1 MKRLKLLVLLAWV
14 SVFCIGESN
23 AAEDVKPLKAG
34 AATANITPLMGVPL
48 DGTIMQI
55 GPAKHVHDELHS
67 RALVLDDGSTR
78 IAIVIV
84 DNTMISGPVLDKAK
98 AMIEKHTGIPPSHV
112 LLAATH
118 THSTPR
124 AVVGLKP
131 SSEEHISYLDY
142 LAVRIAESVRRAVNH
157 LKPAKIGWGGADD
170 PRHVFCRRWKMK
182 PGVTLMN
189 PFGEAGET
197 IGMNPNREKILE
209 AAGPVD
215 PEVFVLAVQHADG
228 RPLALIANYGLHYV
242 GGIPGGTVSADY
254 FGVFAD
260 NIQQRLGADRQDPAF
275 VGMMSNGTSGDV
287 NNVNLR
293 APRKKYPSYERMKQV
308 ADDLGETAEK
318 IYQQIEWREKV
329 ELDAS
334 LTQLELGVR
343 KPDAERVEW
352 AKQTAAPADTKLRLT
367 RPQIYAR
374 EALALAKFP
383 ERVTI
388 PLQGLRI
395 GDLGIAAI
403 PNEVF
408 AETGLQ
414 IKKAS
419 AFGKDTFVIEL
430 ANAYH
435 GYLPG
440 KEQHEGGGYETWP
453 ARSSYLEVE
462 AEEKIRAKVLEILTG
477 LKSTSEA
484 R

>member
-1 MKRLKLLVLLAWV
+1 MKSFRVFVLLAFV
-14 SVFCIGESN
+14 GGFCVGGGM
-23 AAEDVKPLKAG
+23 AAEDAKPLKAG

-78 IAIVIV
+78 IAIAIV
-84 DNTMISGPVLDKAK
+84 DNTMISGAVLDKAK
-98 AMIEKHTGIPPSHV
+98 SMIEKHTGIPPSHM

-131 SSEEHISYLDY
+131 NSAEHIDYLDY
-142 LAVRIAESVRRAVNH
+142 LAERIAESVRRAVNH
-157 LKPAKIGWGGADD
+157 LQPAKVGWGSADD
-170 PRHVFCRRWKMK
+170 PRHVFCRRWKMVE
-182 PGVTLMN
+182 GVTLTN
-189 PFGEAGET
+189 PFGDSGET

-209 AAGPVD
+209 PAGPVD

-254 FGVFAD
+254 FGAFAD
-260 NIQQRLGADRQDPAF
+260 NIQQRLGADRQDPPF

-287 NNVNLR
+287 NNNNLR
-293 APRKKYPSYERMKQV
+293 GPKEKFALYERMKRV
-308 ADDLGETAEK
+308 ADHLGETAQSVYEH
-318 IYQQIEWREKV
+318 IEWQDKV
-329 ELDAS
+329 ELAAN
-334 LTQLELGVR
+334 LEQLDLGVR
-343 KPDAERVEW
+343 RPDAERLEW
-352 AKQTAAPADTKLRLT
+352 AKKTVAPADTKVRLT

-374 EALALAKFP
+374 EALALAQFP
-383 ERVTI
+383 ERVSI

-395 GDLGIAAI
+395 GDLGIGAI

-408 AETGLQ
+408 AETGLE

-419 AFGKDTFVIEL
+419 AFGDDSFVIEL

-440 KEQHEGGGYETWP
+440 AEQHAGGGYETWP

-462 AEEKIRAKVLEILTG
+462 AEEKIRAKVLELLAG
-477 LKSTSEA
+477 LKAAKE
-484 R
+484 

>member
-1 MKRLKLLVLLAWV
+1 MKIFRLFALLVAV
-14 SVFCIGESN
+14 GIFSIGKGA

-78 IAIVIV
+78 IAIAIV
-84 DNTMISGPVLDKAK
+84 DNTMISGAVLDKAK

-112 LLAATH
+112 LLASTH

-131 SSEEHISYLDY
+131 NSEEHIYYLDY
-142 LAVRIAESVRRAVNH
+142 LAERIAESVRRAVNH
-157 LKPAKIGWGGADD
+157 LKPAKIGWGSADD
-170 PRHVFCRRWKMK
+170 PRHVFCRRWKMVE
-182 PGVTLMN
+182 GVTLTN
-189 PFGEAGET
+189 PFGETGET
-197 IGMNPNREKILE
+197 IGMNPNRAKVLE
-209 AAGPVD
+209 PAGPVD

-228 RPLALIANYGLHYV
+228 RPMALIANYGLHYV

-260 NIQQRLGADRQDPAF
+260 NIQQRLSADRQDPPF

-287 NNVNLR
+287 NANNIR
-293 APRKKYPSYERMKQV
+293 APKQKFATYERMKLV
-308 ADDLGETAEK
+308 ADHLGETAQS
-318 IYQQIEWREKV
+318 IYEHIEWQEKV
-329 ELDAS
+329 ELAAK
-334 LTQLELGVR
+334 LEQLDLGVR
-343 KPDAERVEW
+343 KPDASRVEW
-352 AKQTAAPADTKLRLT
+352 AKLTAAPTDTKVRLT

-374 EALALAKFP
+374 EALALADFP
-383 ERVTI
+383 ERVSI

-395 GDLGIAAI
+395 GDLGIGAI

-408 AETGLQ
+408 AETGLE

-419 AFGKDTFVIEL
+419 AFGDDTFVIEL

-440 KEQHEGGGYETWP
+440 TEQHAGGGYESWP
-453 ARSSYLEVE
+453 ARSSYLEVA
-462 AEEKIRAKVLEILTG
+462 AEEKIRAKVLEILGG
-477 LKSTSEA
+477 LKKA
-484 R
+484 Q

>member
-1 MKRLKLLVLLAWV
+1 MRIFRLFCLLAM
-14 SVFCIGESN
+14 IGVLCQGRGL
-23 AAEDVKPLKAG
+23 AADIKPLKAG

-67 RALVLDDGSTR
+67 RAVVLDDGSTR
-78 IAIVIV
+78 IAIAVV
-84 DNTMISGPVLDKAK
+84 DNTMISGAVLDRAK
-98 AMIEKHTGIPPSHV
+98 AMIKEHTGIPPSHV

-131 SSEEHISYLDY
+131 DSEEHIHYLDY
-142 LAVRIAESVRRAVNH
+142 LAKRIAESVRRAANH
-157 LKPAKIGWGGADD
+157 LAPARIGWGSADD

-182 PGVTLMN
+182 EGVTLTN
-189 PFGEAGET
+189 PFGESGET

-209 AAGPVD
+209 PAGPVD
-215 PEVFVLAVQHADG
+215 PEVFVIAVQHADG
-228 RPLALIANYGLHYV
+228 RPMALIANYGLHYV

-260 NIQQRLGADRQDPAF
+260 NIQQRLGADRQDPPF
-275 VGMMSNGTSGDV
+275 VGMMSNGTSGDI
-287 NNVNLR
+287 NANNLR
-293 APRKKYPSYERMKQV
+293 APRQKFATYERMKLV
-308 ADDLGETAEK
+308 ADHLAETAQS
-318 IYQQIEWREKV
+318 IYERIEWQDKV
-329 ELDAS
+329 ELAAN
-334 LTQLELGVR
+334 LEQLDLGVR
-343 KPDAERVEW
+343 KPDAERLEW
-352 AKQTAAPADTKLRLT
+352 AKRTAAPADTRIRLS

-374 EALALAKFP
+374 EALALADFP
-383 ERVTI
+383 EKVSI

-395 GDLGIAAI
+395 GDLGIGAI

-408 AETGLQ
+408 AETGLE

-419 AFGKDTFVIEL
+419 AFGENTFIIEL

-440 KEQHEGGGYETWP
+440 AEQHAGGGYETWP
-453 ARSSYLEVE
+453 ARSSYLEVA
-462 AEEKIRAKVLEILTG
+462 AEEKIRAKVLEILAG
-477 LKSTSEA
+477 LKRAANSK
-484 R
+484 